1 MDREGVSE
9 AKVGRVSVMRVA
21 GRVSGGGRGSR
32 LLLSVSRDNSNLT
45 SATTKYNLL
54 PSMETI
60 FQVSMETI
68 LLQVSMETIF

>member
-21 GRVSGGGRGSR
+21 GRVSGGGGGG
-32 LLLSVSRDNSNLT
+32 LLLSLSRDNSNLT

-68 LLQVSMETIF
+68 LLQDSMETIF